1 MVQWLGL
8 HTSITG
14 GIGAQS
20 LVDELRSLKLCS
32 MAKREKKKL
41 NGHMWLQ
48 VAVLDSS

>member
-32 MAKREKKKL
+32 MAKRKKKKL